1 MTSRRSGNKDDEE
14 KEKLSDKLKKVRKY
28 LKKRW
33 KEFRDKAFFIVAVF
47 YAVYDSTSRASMLG
61 AGRCSE
67 CMDDAV
73 MFGMLVAA
81 AIIVPIVLIAL
92 KRCRARIVKRYQ
104 KIRAGK
110 RGGCTAER
118 LVRFLTMCLAL

>member
-1 MTSRRSGNKDDEE
+1 MPVTSRRSGSKDDEE

-33 KEFRDKAFFIVAVF
+33 KEFRDKAFFIVAIF

-81 AIIVPIVLIAL
+81 AIIVPIVLIVL

-104 KIRAGK
+104 KIRAGT
-110 RGGCTAER
+110 RGVARPTDSCN
-118 LVRFLTMCLAL
+118 L